1 MLHCLHRPRASGF
14 LVRWEGEREAER
26 GPRPMMIIPRRPA
39 AAAGLPRATFPYYY
53 GCCISYLRM
62 QAWYCGRGR
71 GKRCR
76 RGGGLAA
83 SIIQMR
89 TGHSRPRPG
98 YGYCTYLCILLHF
111 AHQRKTLSLCATVAT
126 TMILHWACNA
136 SPQNAELLVSDRR
149 CTAPGD
155 EDGRARINPPW
166 FSPWQTRLRP
176 LPTLGCD
183 TFCLCTSLPL

>member
-76 RGGGLAA
+76 RGGGA
-83 SIIQMR
+83 SCINYPNEDWAYPTETRLGI
-89 TGHSRPRPG
+89 P
-98 YGYCTYLCILLHF
+98 LWCILLHF
-111 AHQRKTLSLCATVAT
+111 FILLIKGKLCPFVPRTVAT
-126 TMILHWACNA
+126 AIILHWGYNA
-136 SPQNAELLVSDRR
+136 SPPHNAEGPE
-149 CTAPGD
+149 T
-155 EDGRARINPPW
+155 RA
-166 FSPWQTRLRP
+166 
-176 LPTLGCD
+176 
-183 TFCLCTSLPL
+183 